1 MKRITLAC
9 MAAVC
14 CLSWGTPVMAE
25 GDIPPSA
32 STELFDFTPFNDR
45 EMLELFLTAQENGRK
60 YPTEAEF
67 EAAGFNLIDLEFA
80 RSHVRP
86 RAILKDKSKNL
97 YPNIRK
103 P

>member
-32 STELFDFTPFNDR
+32 STELFDFTPFND
-45 EMLELFLTAQENGRK
+45 N
-60 YPTEAEF
+60 
-67 EAAGFNLIDLEFA
+67 
-80 RSHVRP
+80 
-86 RAILKDKSKNL
+86 
-97 YPNIRK
+97 
-103 P
+103 